1 MNTLIKILKSF
12 YIKTDSKTQF
22 LGGAV
27 GRLHSPA
34 ATAEIEGNEDEV
46 ITIDTPTFPQHNIA
60 DLLQEVTPLPHDVC
74 QNFQSD
80 SRRSSLLQ
88 FTPYFMS
95 VWEETANSTSSIISD
110 RHVKELFQ
118 EYQQRKDGKM
128 NLSSPEGGGAA
139 ALEGDTGVEKYEK
152 SNPAHGDKM
161 FHHFLSKIQAN
172 SGQILR

>member
-1 MNTLIKILKSF
+1 MFFKPS
-12 YIKTDSKTQF
+12 
-22 LGGAV
+22 GAV

-34 ATAEIEGNEDEV
+34 ATAEIEGNEGEV
-46 ITIDTPTFPQHNIA
+46 ISIDTPTFPQHDIA
-60 DLLQEVTPLPHDVC
+60 ALLQEVTPLPQDVC
-74 QNFQSD
+74 QNIQSD

-95 VWEETANSTSSIISD
+95 VWDEIGHSNTSVISD
-110 RHVKELFQ
+110 RHVKELLQ
-118 EYQQRKDGKM
+118 EYQQKNEENT

-139 ALEGDTGVEKYEK
+139 GPDVDAGFEKYEK

-172 SGQILR
+172 SGQVLR

>member
-1 MNTLIKILKSF
+1 MGNEP
-12 YIKTDSKTQF
+12 KTIVP
-22 LGGAV
+22 GGAV

-46 ITIDTPTFPQHNIA
+46 ISIDTPTFPQHNIV
-60 DLLQEVTPLPHDVC
+60 DLLQEATPLPHDVC

-88 FTPYFMS
+88 FTSYFLT
-95 VWEETANSTSSIISD
+95 VWEESGGNSSSTITD
-110 RHVKELFQ
+110 RHVKELLQ
-118 EYQQRKDGKM
+118 EYQQRKEEKT

-139 ALEGDTGVEKYEK
+139 ALEGDTEFEKYEK

-161 FHHFLSKIQAN
+161 FHYFLSKVQSN